1 MKIIYLGDAAAHHLR
16 RWAKYFAGQGHE
28 VHIITFNPDFLDGY
42 DPVHL
47 HLVKKWFLHPSLFT
61 RSLNLIPMII
71 DLNRLIGNINPDIIH
86 SHSAAGYAWLTMLT
100 GFHPFVVTP
109 WGNDVLIEVQSSR
122 IAKYF
127 TRRALINS
135 DLITCDGTNTK
146 NAMINL
152 GVDPTKI
159 QLIIFGV
166 DVRKFQRGLRNN
178 YIREK
183 FSLQNSKIV
192 ISTRTLNPIHNLE
205 TFIRSIPLV
214 LKSQPGSRFI
224 LVGHGSEQ
232 EYLLNLSKSL
242 NVFDSIIFP
251 GKIEEADMIAFLQ
264 ASDIYVSTSLSESG
278 LAASTA
284 EAMACELP
292 IINTDTGDIR
302 LWIENHNGDFII
314 PTRDPQIL
322 AEKIIYLLEH
332 QEDRIRFGKNN
343 RKIIEERNNY
353 YTEMEKML
361 NLYRDLADRKKHSV
375 LS

>member
-1 MKIIYLGDAAAHHLR
+1 MKILYLGDAAAHHLR
-16 RWAKYFAGQGHE
+16 RWAKYFADQGHE

-42 DPVHL
+42 DPVQL
-47 HLVKKWFLHPSLFT
+47 HLIKKRILHPSLIT

-71 DLNRLIGNINPDIIH
+71 DLNRLIENICPDIIH
-86 SHSAAGYAWLTMLT
+86 CHSAAGYAWVTMLT

-127 TRRALINS
+127 TRHALSKS

-146 NAMINL
+146 DAMVNL
-152 GVDPTKI
+152 GIDPGKI
-159 QLIIFGV
+159 LLITFGV
-166 DVRKFQRGLRNN
+166 DILKFKPGSLNN

-183 FSLQNSKIV
+183 FSLLNSKIV
-192 ISTRTLNPIHNLE
+192 ISTRTLNPVHNLE

-214 LKSQPGSRFI
+214 LKSQPDSRFI
-224 LVGHGSEQ
+224 VVGHGTEQ
-232 EYLLNLSKSL
+232 EYLLKLSKSL
-242 NVFDSIIFP
+242 NVFNFIIFP
-251 GKIEEADMIAFLQ
+251 GKIEELEMIAYLQ
-264 ASDIYVSTSLSESG
+264 AADIYVSTSLSESG

-292 IINTDTGDIR
+292 VINTDTGDIR
-302 LWIENHNGDFII
+302 LWIENHNGGFII

-343 RKIIEERNNY
+343 RIVIEERNNY
-353 YTEMEKML
+353 YIEMKKMF
-361 NLYRDLADRKKHSV
+361 NLYQDSINRKNNN
-375 LS
+375 